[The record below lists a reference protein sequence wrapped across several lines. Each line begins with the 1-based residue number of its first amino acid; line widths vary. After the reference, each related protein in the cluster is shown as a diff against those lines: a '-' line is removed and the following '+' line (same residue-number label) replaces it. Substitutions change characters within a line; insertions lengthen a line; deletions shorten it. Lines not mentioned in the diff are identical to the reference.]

1 MVSFQ
6 RLIKRK
12 PPFCLTFQVLPFFK
26 LYLLSLYS
34 AIDAIDGIDERALA
48 NDKSII
54 SYKKEEK

>member
-12 PPFCLTFQVLPFFK
+12 PPFCLTFQVLHFLK

-34 AIDAIDGIDERALA
+34 AIDAIDERALA